1 MNKTFRNCF
10 TNYHLILKI
19 GITLEHLIEKN
30 SGRILLISWWTFAL
44 VVNSLY
50 TSVLV
55 SLLLIVNVKP
65 KIESVDEL
73 ASMPSYSLCIQAG
86 GYQLEFFKVFFS
98 TKYFFSNKLIYRK

>member
-1 MNKTFRNCF
+1 MNLQK
-10 TNYHLILKI
+10 K
-19 GITLEHLIEKN
+19 GINLEHLIEKN

-55 SLLLIVNVKP
+55 SLLLIVYIKP

-73 ASMPSYSLCIQAG
+73 ALMPSYSLCIQAG
-86 GYQLEFFKVFFS
+86 GYQLEYFKV
-98 TKYFFSNKLIYRK
+98 KFSNLKFDPIF